1 MRRFCRTLLRGISV
15 MLAVPAALPPAAADA
30 LSTVQMLR
38 AGGCGGILPAAPPV
52 RRNVVL
58 DRVAEQWADGRALA
72 AAAEDNGY
80 RPELTGGLHFSGTDD
95 SMVQQLRH
103 SGCRILVDREVRG
116 IGVYRRASDTW
127 LVVVSPFLPSA
138 LPSPDRTPFPPAAGS
153 AVPPQQPGAAL
164 STGPA
169 ISQQPRAALPTGP
182 AVSQQPRAAL
192 PTGATVPL
200 LSTQALQLVNEVR
213 AHGTRCGTR
222 VFAPAPP
229 LRLSG
234 TLAGVALGHAD
245 DMAEHNYFEHE
256 NLAGKSPADRV
267 RAAGYSEKLVGE
279 NLAYGP
285 GTVEEV
291 VQGWLDSPGHCENIM
306 DPRFVEMGI
315 AYAPGR
321 ASRHGLYWV
330 QLFAEPRA

>member
-1 MRRFCRTLLRGISV
+1 MRRFCRTLLRGLWIV
-15 MLAVPAALPPAAADA
+15 LAVPAALPPAAADA

-38 AGGCGGILPAAPPV
+38 AGGCGGIFPAAPPV
-52 RRNVVL
+52 RRNAVL

-80 RPELTGGLHFSGTDD
+80 RPELTGGLHFSGSDD
-95 SMVQQLRH
+95 SMVQQLRR
-103 SGCRILVDREVRG
+103 SGCRIVVDREVRG
-116 IGVYRRASDTW
+116 IGVYRRATDTW

-138 LPSPDRTPFPPAAGS
+138 PPTPDRMPFPPAAGS
-153 AVPPQQPGAAL
+153 AVPPQQP
-164 STGPA
+164 
-169 ISQQPRAALPTGP
+169 RAAIP
-182 AVSQQPRAAL
+182 AV
-192 PTGATVPL
+192 PTAPL
-200 LSTQALQLVNEVR
+200 LSTRALQLINEVR
-213 AHGTRCGTR
+213 ARGARCGTR
-222 VFAPAPP
+222 VFASAPP
-229 LRLSG
+229 LKFSG

-245 DMAEHNYFEHE
+245 DMADHNYFEHE
-256 NLAGKSPADRV
+256 DLAGKSPADRV

-285 GTVEEV
+285 GTIEEV

-306 DPRFVEMGI
+306 DRRFVEMGI
-315 AYAPGR
+315 AYAAGH

>member
-1 MRRFCRTLLRGISV
+1 MRRFCRILLRGLWIV
-15 MLAVPAALPPAAADA
+15 LAAPAALPPAAADA

-52 RRNVVL
+52 RRNAVL

-72 AAAEDNGY
+72 TAAEDNGY
-80 RPELTGGLHFSGTDD
+80 RPELTGGLHFSGSDD
-95 SMVQQLRH
+95 LIVQQLRR
-103 SGCRILVDREVRG
+103 SGCRIVVDREVRG
-116 IGVYRRASDTW
+116 IGVYRRATDTW

-138 LPSPDRTPFPPAAGS
+138 LTTADRMPFSPAAGS
-153 AVPPQQPGAAL
+153 AVPPQQP
-164 STGPA
+164 
-169 ISQQPRAALPTGP
+169 RAATP
-182 AVSQQPRAAL
+182 AAPAA
-192 PTGATVPL
+192 PL
-200 LSTQALQLVNEVR
+200 LSTRALQLVNEVR
-213 AHGTRCGTR
+213 ARGARCGTH

-229 LRLSG
+229 LRFSG
-234 TLAGVALGHAD
+234 TLAGVALGHAG

-256 NLAGKSPADRV
+256 DLAGKSPADRV

-285 GTVEEV
+285 GTIEEV
-291 VQGWLDSPGHCENIM
+291 VQGWLDSPGHCENIL

-315 AYAPGR
+315 AYAAGR

>member
-1 MRRFCRTLLRGISV
+1 MRGFDRALLRSIWV
-15 MLAVPAALPPAAADA
+15 LLAAPAALPPAAADA

-38 AGGCGGILPAAPPV
+38 VGGCGGILPASPPV

-58 DRVAEQWADGRALA
+58 DRVAEQWAGGRPLA

-80 RPELTGGLHFSGTDD
+80 RSELTGGLHFSGTDD

-103 SGCRILVDREVRG
+103 SGCRIVVDRAVRG
-116 IGVYRRASDTW
+116 IGVYRRAADTW
-127 LVVVSPFLPSA
+127 LVVVSPFLPNA
-138 LPSPDRTPFPPAAGS
+138 LATAEHTPLLPSTFSPAEHTPFPAAAGS
-153 AVPPQQPGAAL
+153 AVPPQP
-164 STGPA
+164 
-169 ISQQPRAALPTGP
+169 PRAAIA
-182 AVSQQPRAAL
+182 AVPSA
-192 PTGATVPL
+192 PL
-200 LSTQALQLVNEVR
+200 LSNRALQLVNEVR
-213 AHGTRCGTR
+213 ARGARCGTR
-222 VFAPAPP
+222 SFGPAPP
-229 LRLSG
+229 LTFSG

-256 NLAGKSPADRV
+256 DLAGKSPADRV

-285 GTVEEV
+285 GTIEEV

-306 DPRFVEMGI
+306 DPRFAEMGI

-330 QLFAEPRA
+330 QVFAEPRA

>member
-1 MRRFCRTLLRGISV
+1 MRRFCRTLLHGIWV
-15 MLAVPAALPPAAADA
+15 ALAVPAALPLAAADA

-38 AGGCGGILPAAPPV
+38 AGGCGGIFPAAPPV

-58 DRVAEQWADGRALA
+58 DRIAEQWADGRALA

-80 RPELTGGLHFSGTDD
+80 RPELAGGLHFIGTDD

-103 SGCRILVDREVRG
+103 SGCRIVMDREVRG
-116 IGVYRRASDTW
+116 IGVYRRATDTW
-127 LVVVSPFLPSA
+127 LVVVSPFLPGA
-138 LPSPDRTPFPPAAGS
+138 LSTTDRTPPPAAGS
-153 AVPPQQPGAAL
+153 GVPPQQP
-164 STGPA
+164 
-169 ISQQPRAALPTGP
+169 RAAIPIPVAPAAP
-182 AVSQQPRAAL
+182 AVHTAPAV
-192 PTGATVPL
+192 PTAPL
-200 LSTQALQLVNEVR
+200 LSTRALQLVNEVR
-213 AHGTRCGTR
+213 AHGARCGTR
-222 VFAPAPP
+222 TFSPAPP
-229 LRLSG
+229 LRFSG

-256 NLAGKSPADRV
+256 DLAGKSPADRV

-291 VQGWLDSPGHCENIM
+291 VDGWLDSPGHCENIM
-306 DPRFVEMGI
+306 DPRFAEMGI